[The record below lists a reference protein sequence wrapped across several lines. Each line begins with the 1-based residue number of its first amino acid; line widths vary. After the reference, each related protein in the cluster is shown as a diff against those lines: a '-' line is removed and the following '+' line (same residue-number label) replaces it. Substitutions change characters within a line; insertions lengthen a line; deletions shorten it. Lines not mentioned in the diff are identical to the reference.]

1 MKTIK
6 AYVRTNVT
14 KSVIKKLEESGV
26 KNMMVERINEIAQW
40 EDQEAEL
47 YSIEYLEKYNVVDK
61 IEFVCEDK
69 DVEKLCELISK
80 YSKSGHQD
88 NGVIIVQSAEK
99 IIQIPEKYSE
109 KSEPKSI

>member
-40 EDQEAEL
+40 EDKEAEL
-47 YSIEYLEKYNVVDK
+47 YSIEYLEKYNIVDK
-61 IEFVCEDK
+61 IEFVCEDN
-69 DVEKLCELISK
+69 DAENLCQIIK
-80 YSKSGHQD
+80 INSKSGHED
-88 NGVIIVQSAEK
+88 NGVIIVQPAEK
-99 IIQIPEKYSE
+99 IIQISKKYSE
-109 KSEPKSI
+109 KSENKSI